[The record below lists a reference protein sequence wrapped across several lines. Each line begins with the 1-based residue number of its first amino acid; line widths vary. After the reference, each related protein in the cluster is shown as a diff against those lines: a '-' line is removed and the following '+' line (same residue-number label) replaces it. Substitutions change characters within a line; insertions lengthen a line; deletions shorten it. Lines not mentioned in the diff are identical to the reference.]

1 MWKIQRLELRPR
13 SDAIE
18 GRRGKLGRVW
28 VNVATPKWR
37 RAVAE
42 RQAQVARIDNPDTLI
57 RVTTCPTPPMSAQ
70 QSTNG

>member
-28 VNVATPKWR
+28 VNVARP
-37 RAVAE
+37 
-42 RQAQVARIDNPDTLI
+42 
-57 RVTTCPTPPMSAQ
+57 
-70 QSTNG
+70 NGDVRSLSGRCRLLVLTILTHSFASLPALRLR